1 MKDIQ
6 QFFVKS
12 DEGTLTLMLD
22 LNITLDQLKDI
33 IEKRINY
40 PKNIYFLKYNG
51 HGMYDNKTLKEY
63 KVLKD
68 GTIHICV
75 RNTGKPTPSVVL

>member
-1 MKDIQ
+1 MVDIQ

-12 DEGTLTLMLD
+12 DEGTLTFMID

-40 PKNIYFLKYNG
+40 PKNIYFLKYFSFSA
-51 HGMYDNKTLKEY
+51 
-63 KVLKD
+63 
-68 GTIHICV
+68 
-75 RNTGKPTPSVVL
+75 SVTKS